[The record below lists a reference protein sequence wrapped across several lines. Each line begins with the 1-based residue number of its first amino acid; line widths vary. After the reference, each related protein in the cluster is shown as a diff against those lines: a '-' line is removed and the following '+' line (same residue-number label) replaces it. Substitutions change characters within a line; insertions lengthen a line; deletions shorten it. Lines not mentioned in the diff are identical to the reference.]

1 MNVLEQLARLSG
13 GHPMGGGIPST
24 GTDRL
29 LPGQIAAWFAGADPF
44 GTNLAFAK
52 YALDAKAHSSA
63 LETLSRLVAAVHG
76 ADGKN
81 IQKVTVMA
89 SGALSDWIAGDVC
102 PKCDGNGSLLIA
114 QKVVNCP
121 RCEGSGH
128 QERSRRAKFRS
139 MQIPMP
145 GRQSS
150 IQLWESRYDW
160 CIRHMDTSL
169 ANAVSWATR
178 RAK

>member
-13 GHPMGGGIPST
+13 GHPMGGVGRST

-29 LPGQIAAWFAGADPF
+29 IPGQIASWFAGADPF

-52 YALDAKAHSSA
+52 YALDAKAHNDA
-63 LETLSRLVAAVHG
+63 LETLSRM
-76 ADGKN
+76 
-81 IQKVTVMA
+81 VTAMYEPQRQNLYNWRFLA
-89 SGALSDWIAGDVC
+89 SGTLSDWIAGDVC
-102 PKCDGNGSLLIA
+102 PKCDGNGSLIIA
-114 QKVVNCP
+114 QKKINCP

-128 QERSRRAKFRS
+128 QERSRRQKFRS

-145 GRQSS
+145 GRLAR

-160 CIRHMDTSL
+160 CVQHMDTSL